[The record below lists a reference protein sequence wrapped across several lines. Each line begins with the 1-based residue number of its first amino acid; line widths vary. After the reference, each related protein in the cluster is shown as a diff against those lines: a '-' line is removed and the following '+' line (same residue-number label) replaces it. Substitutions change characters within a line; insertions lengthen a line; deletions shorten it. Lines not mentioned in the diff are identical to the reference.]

1 MNIRLC
7 GDAILF
13 DSGWNDGQRSWM
25 NISSSL
31 RAVVSLVTSETSLVQ
46 KVVWALVWFM
56 NMYKFAC

>member
-13 DSGWNDGQRSWM
+13 ASGWNDGQRSWM

-31 RAVVSLVTSETSLVQ
+31 RAVDVTGDVWNLAGSEGGLSIGVIYEH
-46 KVVWALVWFM
+46 V
-56 NMYKFAC
+56 

>member
-13 DSGWNDGQRSWM
+13 ASGWNDGQRSWM

-46 KVVWALVWFM
+46 KVV
-56 NMYKFAC
+56 